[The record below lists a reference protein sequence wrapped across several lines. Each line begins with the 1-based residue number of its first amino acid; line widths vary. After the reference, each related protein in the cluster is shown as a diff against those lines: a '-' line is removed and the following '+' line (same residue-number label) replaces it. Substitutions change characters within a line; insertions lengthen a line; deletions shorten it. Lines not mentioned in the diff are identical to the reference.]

1 MLYKGKVHAEDIQVE
16 GRKIPLYDIHKK
28 LLLKNEKLMHLYSDA
43 KIHAMD
49 TEEVR
54 CTIKVNKKYV
64 DTWGIPWWAKNDTE
78 TTSAHTYTCNVAWPC
93 HGRGVEEPEVYMVS
107 LNSYT
112 IEDQAALIAEFLA
125 YTTCLNLLSPPM
137 VLK

>member
-64 DTWGIPWWAKNDTE
+64 DT
-78 TTSAHTYTCNVAWPC
+78 
-93 HGRGVEEPEVYMVS
+93 
-107 LNSYT
+107 
-112 IEDQAALIAEFLA
+112 
-125 YTTCLNLLSPPM
+125 
-137 VLK
+137 